1 MTVLAPVDGVK
12 VTMRS
17 VSLGNGK
24 RRMTRSI
31 LKGEFAPKIERKN
44 IEVWEPNRLTPVPLA
59 MSKC

>member
-44 IEVWEPNRLTPVPLA
+44 IEVYGNPTD
-59 MSKC
+59 